1 MEADFQREYRIDL
14 MPALDSGMTWR
25 RFCAL
30 VTGLSG
36 DSALLA
42 ANSQSS
48 GTSGGSGQLITDPKA
63 SERAFRSLMA
73 PVKKEKT

>member
-1 MEADFQREYRIDL
+1 VEADFQREYRIDL
-14 MPALDSGMTWR
+14 IPALDSGMTWR

-36 DSALLA
+36 DSALSA
-42 ANSQSS
+42 VNRASS
-48 GTSGGSGQLITDPKA
+48 GTSGGSGKLITDPKA